1 MAEIKVTKVIDVKA
15 VDVWNAVRAIGGLD
29 RWFPVIAKC
38 RVEGQGVGAKRV
50 CELANGVTLFEKVEQ
65 IDDVAKVFKYS
76 ITKSPLPIRHY
87 LGTVQVRDAGTGK
100 TEVTWSARF
109 DVGDTQRDEMVGMLN
124 GAFADGIQG
133 LEKDLKTRK

>member
-1 MAEIKVTKVIDVKA
+1 MAEVKVTRVIDVRA
-15 VDVWNAVRAIGGLD
+15 ADVWNAVRAIGGLD

-38 RVEGQGVGAKRV
+38 RVEGRGVGATRV
-50 CELANGVTLFEKVEQ
+50 CELANGVTLHERVEQ
-65 IDDVAKVFKYS
+65 IDDAAKVFKYS
-76 ITKSPLPIRHY
+76 ITESPLPIRNY
-87 LGTVQVRDAGTGK
+87 LGTVQVRDAAGGK

-109 DVGDTQRDEMVGMLN
+109 DVGDAQREEMVGMLN